1 MLANGVAG
9 TPMYLLPHNSGGT
22 ESEGLIN
29 HKRTPVLGR
38 INFSV
43 WAVTIHSSQ
52 ITNHKHATRQAASG
66 PGLGPAASR
75 GPFLIVLN

>member
-1 MLANGVAG
+1 VLANGVAG

-52 ITNHKHATRQAASG
+52 ITNHPDSSAFPVRSTRSPQSSG
-66 PGLGPAASR
+66 DD
-75 GPFLIVLN
+75 

>member
-52 ITNHKHATRQAASG
+52 ITNHKITSD
-66 PGLGPAASR
+66 
-75 GPFLIVLN
+75 PFIQSVRFIVDRL

>member
-52 ITNHKHATRQAASG
+52 ITNHKSQYIIDT
-66 PGLGPAASR
+66 
-75 GPFLIVLN
+75 N

>member
-52 ITNHKHATRQAASG
+52 ITNH
-66 PGLGPAASR
+66 
-75 GPFLIVLN
+75 F